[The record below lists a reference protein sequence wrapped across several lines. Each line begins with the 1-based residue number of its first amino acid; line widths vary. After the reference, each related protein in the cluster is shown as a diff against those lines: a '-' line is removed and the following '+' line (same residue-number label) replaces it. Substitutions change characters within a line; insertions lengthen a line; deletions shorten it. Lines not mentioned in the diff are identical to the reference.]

1 MNKYL
6 ISLTVCIFFVSSCAS
21 VEVTTNNVENEKESP
36 FEIDENQKFL
46 DFLEAD
52 WEKTLTNNPLFATY
66 TGDKRFNDKI
76 NLYIISDLISVVE
89 FRVFMK
95 QEIDWYINLKK
106 TITIG

>member
-6 ISLTVCIFFVSSCAS
+6 LSLTICIFFVSSCAS
-21 VEVTTNNVENEKESP
+21 VEVTTNNVKNEKESP
-36 FEIDENQKFL
+36 LEVDENQKFL

-76 NLYIISDLISVVE
+76 NPNTIDQFEKDRLSDLES
-89 FRVFMK
+89 
-95 QEIDWYINLKK
+95 LKK
-106 TITIG
+106 LNSID